1 MSISNILHRQYV
13 ALIHHWPIDP
23 LRPTISFRET
33 LSARVN
39 QYFGTHVEAD
49 ATIPSQNTPAIT
61 PASSAEGKPVVK
73 FDANTV
79 QKEIDILGNLLED
92 RFKKA
97 YPLKENMLRPKSNPE
112 YYEKL
117 LKELDAAPER
127 SWLESKLNFWKGVIR
142 FQ

>member
-1 MSISNILHRQYV
+1 M
-13 ALIHHWPIDP
+13 
-23 LRPTISFRET
+23 
-33 LSARVN
+33 
-39 QYFGTHVEAD
+39 
-49 ATIPSQNTPAIT
+49 
-61 PASSAEGKPVVK
+61 
-73 FDANTV
+73 V

-127 SWLESKLNFWKGVIR
+127 SWLESKLNFWKGLIR